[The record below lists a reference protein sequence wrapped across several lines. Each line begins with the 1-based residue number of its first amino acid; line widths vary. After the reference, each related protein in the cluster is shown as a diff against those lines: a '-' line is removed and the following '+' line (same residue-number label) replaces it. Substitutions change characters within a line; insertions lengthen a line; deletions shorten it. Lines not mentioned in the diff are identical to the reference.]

1 MLRITAFSADATGY
15 LLQGAGCE
23 HDAAQLGGHEHT
35 QEHGQEQAAPGLEH
49 DGAAYMLAAADH
61 GERAGIW
68 HGDGLGMLG
77 VEAGTEATPDDFRAI
92 FGDLVDP
99 RTGESL
105 GSRPGN
111 FASYD
116 ERLAKA
122 LEKEPFASDDRLEQI
137 RGEVARS
144 GRKGVAFYDFTFSPS
159 KSASVYYAAL
169 LEGGETERAAL
180 VLSAHEDAV
189 RTALDEASKH
199 AWVRSGRHGARG
211 DGHTTGRWEKAEGL
225 SAVLFPHSTNR
236 NGEPQLH
243 VHAAVLNRAVT
254 ASDGKIRALD
264 GSQWKPVKESM
275 ATTYER
281 QFEENMR
288 RELGVEWATRPD
300 GKAREIVGVDQ
311 DLMRD
316 ASSRRAEV
324 LERTAE
330 LRAAYV
336 ERHGVEPS
344 GRALGRIKR
353 EAALETRDIKRE
365 QHQGPGAVRAW
376 ASERREQLAELL
388 GQTERAARDIKRAG
402 HPEARSLPSERAHV
416 IRAALDEVQAKYP
429 TFTVGHVVAAID
441 KQVHEVPTRA
451 VDEDGQRLDR
461 MTYVRELADE
471 AIGAGNKHGVLT
483 VSVRDVGE
491 VPDALRRS
499 EDGRPLWRP
508 PIDERYTTAAHLET
522 EQRIVREAAQLGAP
536 AIQGPELELLRV
548 ELSASTLA
556 PDQVE
561 AVAGIVS
568 SGRAGDVLIG
578 PAGAGKSFTMGQLAE
593 VWQNQLGGRVIG
605 LAPSQRAADVLV
617 EDGLS
622 NTRNIDKF
630 LADAA
635 LGRASARLQRGD
647 LVIID
652 EAGMASTSHLD
663 QISTAANRAGAK
675 ILYTGDYEQL
685 RSVGTGG
692 MLELL
697 AQDHGSFELETVRRF
712 RNDWEGPASLR
723 LRDGDVDVLQE
734 YARHGR
740 IHGGTWEELTTQA
753 QRTYISERLEG
764 RTGLVVVNTNEK
776 AAELSAEIQ
785 EELQRRGYV
794 QSDVLATLGD
804 DTDVHVGDVV
814 QLRKT
819 TAARE
824 LFEDLTVTTADG
836 LRVDRPR
843 VANREMGTVTG
854 VDDAGRLLVENER
867 GTIALPQAY
876 VDEHLVLGYAVTEN
890 GGQGATVDGRSS
902 ELVDE
907 RSSAS
912 GVYVGATRSKN
923 GNDILVVTHRASD
936 GHDQLENQVADPVEV
951 LADILTRPDDQ
962 DRAATLQ
969 QRQADEISDGLQ
981 YLGEQWKTAT
991 EGQWLTR
998 AETALTRQLG
1008 EETMA
1013 KLRDEEAYGALLN
1026 ELRTADAAGHDVEP
1040 LVADMF
1046 SNRVRHSRET
1056 PDSWGAALHWRAKRY
1071 QQEREPERTVDARD
1085 WSTLTAAGEGPAAD
1099 YAQEVADVA
1108 LARVEELGRDAVVH
1122 QPDWAVEQLG
1132 EFPAHEPDR
1141 VEWEDRAGR
1150 IAAYRDYARHDGDGL
1165 GPAPRRSDFLGTVLY
1180 RAAHDAA
1187 GSSAAPLEIT
1197 TSSDEELR
1205 QHLRAFE
1212 RAQAWAPAHVA
1223 EELGQARQLEQGYAR
1238 DVILA
1243 RDDVARLEAGTDA
1256 HTRALEAAE
1265 RAQTLAD
1272 GFAER
1277 ARLLAEVDDA
1287 RTAWDRRVDPQR
1299 AVAEAAREELTARGA
1314 ALTVQELS
1322 EQDTLFDLPEPEKTE
1337 QRKQPAVD
1345 ERERDEKARL
1355 RPSIDPTTTAHEV
1368 ATEPERLVAPAHEPA
1383 QTEALFELDA
1393 EQRAAAGPVQWL
1405 AAAARPAPA
1414 DGPELP
1420 AVPAVPAPSVGDVVG
1435 QVLRSVAAAQERVQ
1449 AASLAVEAEHARRAE
1464 ASAVEGGV
1472 RSREA
1477 ARERTLA
1484 QTLAAWEKARAA
1496 QREQARTRER
1506 ERTPRLEISA
1516 PSYQDRMRAER
1527 DRGPGY
1533 DGPGFGR

>member
-15 LLQGAGCE
+15 LLKGVGCE
-23 HDAAQLGGHEHT
+23 DEHAVKQGHE
-35 QEHGQEQAAPGLEH
+35 QGQEQGVPGAEH
-49 DGAAYMLAAADH
+49 DGAAYMLAASEH

-77 VEAGTEATPDDFRAI
+77 VEAGSEASADDVRAI

-122 LEKEPFASDDRLEQI
+122 LEKEPFASDARVAQI
-137 RGEVARS
+137 ESEVSRS
-144 GRKGVAFYDFTFSPS
+144 GRRGVAFYDFTFSPS

-169 LEGGETERAAL
+169 LDSGDTDRAAQ
-180 VLSAHEDAV
+180 VLRAHEDAV
-189 RTALDEASKH
+189 RTALDNASEH
-199 AWVRSGRHGARG
+199 AWVRAGRHGARG

-225 SAVLFPHSTNR
+225 SSVLFPHSTNR

-254 ASDGKIRALD
+254 KSDGKIRALD
-264 GSQWKPVKESM
+264 GAAWRPVKEAI

-288 RELGVEWATRPD
+288 RELGVEWATRAD
-300 GKAREIVGVDQ
+300 GVAREIVGVDQ
-311 DLMRD
+311 EVMRD

-324 LERTAE
+324 LARTAE
-330 LRAAYV
+330 LRAQYV
-336 ERHGVEPS
+336 EQHGVEPS

-353 EAALETRDIKRE
+353 EATLETRDRKVE

-376 ASERREQLAELL
+376 ATSRREALAGVLRDTA
-388 GQTERAARDIKRAG
+388 QAARQIAREG
-402 HPEARSLPSERAHV
+402 HPEARALPTARREV

-441 KQVHEVPTRA
+441 KQVHEVPRGA
-451 VDEDGQRLDR
+451 VDEAGQRLDR
-461 MTYVRELADE
+461 MTYVHELARE
-471 AIGAGNKHGVLT
+471 AITGGNEHGVLT
-483 VSVRDVGE
+483 VSVKDAGE
-491 VPDALRRS
+491 VPDVLRRS
-499 EDGRPLWRP
+499 EDGRPMWRP

-548 ELSASTLA
+548 ELSASTLT

-561 AVAGIVS
+561 AVTGIVS

-593 VWQNQLGGRVIG
+593 VWQRQLGGRVIG

-617 EDGLS
+617 EDGLAGS
-622 NTRNIDKF
+622 RNIAKF
-630 LADAA
+630 LADAEF
-635 LGRASARLQRGD
+635 GRASARLQRGD

-652 EAGMASTSHLD
+652 EAGMASTEHLD

-675 ILYTGDYEQL
+675 VLYTGDYEQL

-697 AQDHGSFELETVRRF
+697 AKDHGAHELETVRRF
-712 RNDWEGPASLR
+712 RNDWEGEASLR
-723 LRDGDVDVLQE
+723 LRDGDVDVLAE

-753 QRTYISERLEG
+753 QRTYVSERLEG
-764 RTGLVVVNTNEK
+764 RTGLVIVNTNEQ
-776 AAELSAEIQ
+776 AAELSQEIQ
-785 EELQRRGYV
+785 RDLQERGYV
-794 QSDVLATLGD
+794 QGEELAELGD
-804 DTDVHVGDVV
+804 RSKVYIGDVV

-819 TAARE
+819 TAARDA
-824 LFEDLTVTTADG
+824 FEDLVVTTAEG
-836 LRVDRPR
+836 MRVDRPR

-867 GTIALPQAY
+867 GTLALPEAY
-876 VDEHLVLGYAVTEN
+876 VDEHLVLGYAVTKN
-890 GGQGATVDGRSS
+890 GAQGATVDGRTS

-907 RSSAS
+907 RSSAD

-923 GNDILVVTHRASD
+923 GNDILVVTHNAAD
-936 GHDQLENQVADPVEV
+936 GHDHLENQVADPVEV
-951 LADILTRPDDQ
+951 LADILTRPQDQ

-969 QRQADEISDGLQ
+969 QRQAEEISGGLH

-991 EGQWLTR
+991 EDQWLTR

-1013 KLRDEEAYGALLN
+1013 KLRDEEAYGALLH

-1046 SNRVRHSRET
+1046 SNRIRHSRET
-1056 PDSWGAALHWRAKRY
+1056 PDSWGAALHWRAQRY
-1071 QQEREPERTVDARD
+1071 QQEREPERAVDARD
-1085 WSTLTAAGEGPAAD
+1085 WSTLTAAGDGPAAD

-1132 EFPAHEPDR
+1132 ELPTHEPDR

-1150 IAAYRDYARHDGDGL
+1150 IAAYRDYAGHDGDGL

-1180 RAAHDAA
+1180 RAAHEAA

-1243 RDDVARLEAGTDA
+1243 RDDAARHEAGTDA
-1256 HTRALEAAE
+1256 HTRALEAME

-1322 EQDTLFDLPEPEKTE
+1322 EQPALFDLPEPEE
-1337 QRKQPAVD
+1337 AEHRERPAVD

-1355 RPSIDPTTTAHEV
+1355 RPSIDPTAAAHEA
-1368 ATEPERLVAPAHEPA
+1368 ATEPERLVAPAHQSA
-1383 QTEALFELDA
+1383 QAEALFELDA
-1393 EQRAAAGPVQWL
+1393 EQRAAAGPVREP
-1405 AAAARPAPA
+1405 AATIEPAPV
-1414 DGPELP
+1414 DGPG
-1420 AVPAVPAPSVGDVVG
+1420 VPAVPAPSMGDVVG
-1435 QVLRSVAAAQERVQ
+1435 HALRAIATAQERAQ

-1477 ARERTLA
+1477 SRERTLA
-1484 QTLAAWEKARAA
+1484 ETIAAWQKARAG
-1496 QREQARTRER
+1496 QREQAREQERTREH
-1506 ERTPRLEISA
+1506 TPALEISG
-1516 PSYQDRMRAER
+1516 PSSSYQQRLRAER
-1527 DRGPGY
+1527 DRGGPGY
-1533 DGPGFGR
+1533 DGPGFSR